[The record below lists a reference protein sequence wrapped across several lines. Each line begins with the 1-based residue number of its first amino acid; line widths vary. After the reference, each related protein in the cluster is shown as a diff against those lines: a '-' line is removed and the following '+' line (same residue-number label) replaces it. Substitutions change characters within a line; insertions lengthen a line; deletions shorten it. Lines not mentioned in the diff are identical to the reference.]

1 MHGWYGS
8 CRSAAA
14 LAVRSSP
21 RCCCVWCCPRASLS
35 RLSLSLSLSLPLSRT
50 TVRTYICF
58 VLGRRSDTLAKTALA
73 HAGADKVFTV
83 DVTGEGP
90 LGLSFVVDRET
101 CLAQVSATPSAAGR
115 IARSASAGSEVRAG
129 DTLLSCNGISFPT
142 ITAFAAA
149 TGSGELEAESLVA
162 AMQTT
167 DLRALFLR
175 TSDEATEA
183 PGECFLC

>member
-21 RCCCVWCCPRASLS
+21 RCCCVWCCSRASLS
-35 RLSLSLSLSLPLSRT
+35 RLSLSLSLPLSRT
-50 TVRTYICF
+50 TVRTFVCF
-58 VLGRRSDTLAKTALA
+58 VLGRCSDTLAKTALA

-129 DTLLSCNGISFPT
+129 DKLLSCNGISFPT

-183 PGECFLC
+183 PGEFLF